1 MVDPND
7 DTNVSAA
14 FPLSF
19 IIDHPLLALE
29 RPEISQITNKLDPSD
44 DIKFQMTNAVDESE
58 VIVT

>member
-7 DTNVSAA
+7 DTNVSAPCTLP
-14 FPLSF
+14 FQIDYPTLS
-19 IIDHPLLALE
+19 LE
-29 RPEISQITNKLDPSD
+29 RPEISQITDKLDPSD